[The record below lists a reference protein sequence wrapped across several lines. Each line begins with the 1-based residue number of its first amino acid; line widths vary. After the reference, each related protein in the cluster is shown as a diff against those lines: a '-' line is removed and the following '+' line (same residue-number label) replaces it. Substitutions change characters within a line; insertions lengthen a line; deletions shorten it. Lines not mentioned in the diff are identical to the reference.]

1 MRQTLDAKL
10 LLLSVTYTWRIDTM
24 PVYDF
29 GIRFSYRAIG
39 EKKARHLHS
48 KRVLGGVRRLR
59 AWKYMFWHAEGK
71 QWWRTEL
78 EHDVLEVELGKDEH
92 SINFTIRNEMVIL
105 AQGYSQTGSICN
117 LCFLFSA
124 LFINFFERIWS
135 IIKESV
141 AQQLAYSGQ
150 TCSSFGSSQF
160 HIPLCNVWVR

>member
-10 LLLSVTYTWRIDTM
+10 LLLSGTYTWRIDTM

-92 SINFTIRNEMVIL
+92 SINFTIRNEFDIL

-124 LFINFFERIWS
+124 LFVNFLERIWS

>member
-124 LFINFFERIWS
+124 LFVNFLERIWS

>member
-124 LFINFFERIWS
+124 LFVNFFERIWS

>member
-92 SINFTIRNEMVIL
+92 SINFTIRNELDIL

-124 LFINFFERIWS
+124 LFVNFLERIWS

>member
-10 LLLSVTYTWRIDTM
+10 LLLSVTYIWRIDTM

-124 LFINFFERIWS
+124 LFVNFLERIWS

>member
-124 LFINFFERIWS
+124 LLVNVFERIWS
-135 IIKESV
+135 IIKETV

>member
-10 LLLSVTYTWRIDTM
+10 LLLSVTYIWRIDTM

-29 GIRFSYRAIG
+29 GIRFSYRAIA

-92 SINFTIRNEMVIL
+92 SINFTTRNEMVFL

>member
-1 MRQTLDAKL
+1 MTHWYLAGVRFWNTFL
-10 LLLSVTYTWRIDTM
+10 LQDDWWN
-24 PVYDF
+24 
-29 GIRFSYRAIG
+29 
-39 EKKARHLHS
+39 KARHLHS

-124 LFINFFERIWS
+124 LYINFFERIWS

-141 AQQLAYSGQ
+141 AQQLTYSGQ